1 MAGRL
6 PQTARRSPGCCQPY
20 PRRIGA
26 AVLLSL
32 AVPTTNKQQE
42 SQGLVGFFR
51 RAPRGWPFARA
62 ACFLQQG
69 GARTARASVLPCLP
83 HPKVWTVWTWLS
95 RFQLFTDRFGP
106 RVAGRSLPAIEESC
120 SPHCKPESSWTSRD
134 LPAPLNLLASP
145 QAPFRRG
152 SMASSRAL
160 QPQGLLVVFRGRLS
174 PGPTLHPASL

>member
-1 MAGRL
+1 MAVRL
-6 PQTARRSPGCCQPY
+6 PRTARRSPGCCQPY

-152 SMASSRAL
+152 RWRQAGRCSHRACL
-160 QPQGLLVVFRGRLS
+160 
-174 PGPTLHPASL
+174 